1 MVKALRQAKNLYD
14 DGVLSTHEFAHQKRL
29 ILEGRTTANRIEDI
43 NEGPSRKRGCFMHP
57 PKQARLGRVAI
68 GIARP
73 SLDPQQIV
81 HEFREFHREMML
93 WRFSCFFIARMN
105 GFAIFGS
112 SERDGSVL
120 KEERDETRTNSCN
133 TSDANALDSS
143 SSNKNTIIGV
153 VVDCVDIGK
162 LLQQYNSVRPFDK
175 LYCCYLNTYP
185 WDMQTMQYQHT
196 GVSSDVCMMKGCFE
210 DLHTHSMVPDFDII
224 VKMLLGPFVLHH
236 ERRAKAAC
244 GLLNA
249 TSPPQEYFPA
259 SSSNEGRSYVSR
271 LHVNTERI
279 AVAESKQVQHKR
291 KAALRK
297 ESRRNLKALVARL
310 DAVSLDAF
318 TLWDGLDTLVSAR
331 ILRQSMLV

>member
-1 MVKALRQAKNLYD
+1 MDPAVVKGLRQAKNLYD
-14 DGVLSTHEFAHQKRL
+14 EGVLTMHEFAHQKRI
-29 ILEGRTTANRIEDI
+29 ILEGRTNSNGTEDI
-43 NEGPSRKRGCFMHP
+43 NEGPSRKRDCFMYPH
-57 PKQARLGRVAI
+57 KQARLGRVAI
-68 GIARP
+68 GIAHR

-81 HEFREFHREMML
+81 NEFREFHREMML

-112 SERDGSVL
+112 SESDGSVL
-120 KEERDETRTNSCN
+120 KKDERDETRTNSSK
-133 TSDANALDSS
+133 TSAANSLDSS

-224 VKMLLGPFVLHH
+224 VKMLFGPFVLHQ
-236 ERRAKAAC
+236 ERGARAAC
-244 GLLNA
+244 VLLNA
-249 TSPPQEYFPA
+249 ISPPQEHFPA

-271 LHVNTERI
+271 LHVTQRI
-279 AVAESKQVQHKR
+279 AVAESKQLKHKR
-291 KAALRK
+291 QADLRK

-310 DAVSLDAF
+310 DAVSLYAF
-318 TLWDGLDTLVSAR
+318 LYGMV
-331 ILRQSMLV
+331 